1 MVGTFGSPRT
11 GTIDARS
18 RAPFGWAPLVVLFI
32 VGLVDRMEANLLS
45 GVLPLIQQEWR
56 FSDTAAGSI
65 PTAAALAAAVV
76 SLPAGYLAD
85 RFSRTR
91 IIAIVVFCWALA
103 TLGSGLATGFAMFYL
118 MRVLLA
124 AAENIDNP
132 AAGSLLADYY
142 PPASRAKAYGLTRVT
157 TYLGGV
163 GTLLG
168 AQLAAAFSWR
178 TAFLIM
184 VVPGVLTALLVW
196 MLREPRRGELDRL
209 IAAGAIAPH
218 PSGTAFGGA
227 TSGAGDS
234 ASGTFATGSGS
245 GESASGAF
253 TTASGAFTTGAG
265 SGASREGKPPFLKQ
279 IRSVAVIPTLLFVCV
294 GLALLSLGLA
304 GVFFWLPT
312 FMVRTLGAD
321 VATAGTISGLLTIA
335 GTLTGTLIG
344 SWLGRKWHGTIKGG
358 RLLAGGGGI
367 TAGSVVLAGALS
379 MDSIGTLAGLTLVS
393 SALMSIAIPNM
404 TACLADVVPAAS
416 RGLGFAVLQL
426 FLTVG
431 TAFGSLVVGIVSDAT
446 GSLLTGMYVLIIPM
460 VAGGLLT
467 LGARPSFERDAA
479 KVLEDARR

>member
-32 VGLVDRMEANLLS
+32 VGLVDRIEHNLLS
-45 GVLPLIQQEWR
+45 GVLPLIQQEWG

-91 IIAIVVFCWALA
+91 IITIVVFCWAIA

-118 MRVLLA
+118 MRVFLA
-124 AAENIDNP
+124 VAENIDNP

-168 AQLAAAFSWR
+168 GVLAQAFSWR

-184 VVPGVLTALLVW
+184 VIPGLLTALLVW
-196 MLREPRRGELDRL
+196 FLREPKRGELDRL
-209 IAAGAIAPH
+209 IA
-218 PSGTAFGGA
+218 
-227 TSGAGDS
+227 
-234 ASGTFATGSGS
+234 S
-245 GESASGAF
+245 GEPPSEAAAAPPSK
-253 TTASGAFTTGAG
+253 
-265 SGASREGKPPFLKQ
+265 EVKPPFWNQLRQ
-279 IRSVAVIPTLLFVCV
+279 VAVIPTLIFVCV

-304 GVFFWLPT
+304 GIFFWLPT
-312 FMVRTLGAD
+312 LMVREFAVG
-321 VATAGTISGLLTIA
+321 VGTAASLSGLITIA
-335 GTLTGTLIG
+335 GTLTGTLVG
-344 SWLGRKWHGTIKGG
+344 SWLGRKWHGTRKGG

-367 TAGSVVLAGALS
+367 TAGSAVLAGALS
-379 MDSIGTLAGLTLVS
+379 MDSIGALTVLVLVACS
-393 SALMSIAIPNM
+393 LMSIAIPNM

-426 FLTVG
+426 LLTFG
-431 TAFGSLVVGIVSDAT
+431 AAFGSLVVGIGSDAL
-446 GSLLTGMYVLIIPM
+446 GSLLSGMYILIVPM
-460 VAGGLLT
+460 VVGGLLT
-467 LGARPSFERDAA
+467 LGARASFERDAR
-479 KVLEDARR
+479 KVMDDARG

>member
-209 IAAGAIAPH
+209 VAAGAIAPH
-218 PSGTAFGGA
+218 PSGADAASPEPGEPRSGI
-227 TSGAGDS
+227 GAGGS
-234 ASGTFATGSGS
+234 ASWAGP
-245 GESASGAF
+245 GEP
-253 TTASGAFTTGAG
+253 GAG
-265 SGASREGKPPFLKQ
+265 TADAPGAGASREDKPPFLRQ
-279 IRSVAVIPTLLFVCV
+279 IRSVVVIPTLLFVCV

-312 FMVRTLGAD
+312 LMVRTLGAD
-321 VATAGTISGLLTIA
+321 VATAGSLSGLLTIA
-335 GTLTGTLIG
+335 GTLTGTLVG

-367 TAGSVVLAGALS
+367 TAGAVVLAVALS
-379 MDSIGTLAGLTLVS
+379 MDSIGALTALTLLS
-393 SALMSIAIPNM
+393 SSLMSIAIPNM

-431 TAFGSLVVGIVSDAT
+431 TAFGSLVVGIFSDAT
-446 GSLLTGMYVLIIPM
+446 GSLLTGMYALIIPM
-460 VAGGLLT
+460 VIGGLLT